1 MSHTPQ
7 VRHIVG
13 AVLAGL
19 VLEGWLSTRELCPL
33 RAASTEGFD
42 SYSLA
47 IRAYSYLLHE
57 RPRYPTPPILVE
69 EDSEGSLLPEEEE
82 SDEESAVVVSDEDD
96 TWERAFGF
104 LAE

>member
-19 VLEGWLSTRELCPL
+19 VLEGWLSTREICTF
-33 RAASTEGFD
+33 RAASTGGFD

-47 IRAYSYLLHE
+47 IRAYSCLLHQ
-57 RPRYPTPPILVE
+57 RAQRTRQPTPPILVE
-69 EDSEGSLLPEEEE
+69 DSSEEEE
-82 SDEESAVVVSDEDD
+82 STIVVSDEDD
-96 TWERAFGF
+96 TWERAFSSV
-104 LAE
+104 AD